1 MWPNS
6 GRKINSIDHPKQE
19 NGFMVYPRNP
29 KSKYMHEYVLFGK
42 YYQFY
47 DWLNAQANKL
57 YVEGHSL
64 LELRP

>member
-1 MWPNS
+1 
-6 GRKINSIDHPKQE
+6 
-19 NGFMVYPRNP
+19 MVYPRNP